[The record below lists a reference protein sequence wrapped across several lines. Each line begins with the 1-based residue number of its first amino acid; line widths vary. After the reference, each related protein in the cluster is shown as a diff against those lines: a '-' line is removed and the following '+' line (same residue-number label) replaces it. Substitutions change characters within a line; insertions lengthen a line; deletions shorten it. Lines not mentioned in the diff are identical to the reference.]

1 MNEIGSPTHTV
12 MSCGHAVRTGG
23 VVSLVAMVWLHC
35 AVLPQASVALQVRV
49 ATNVLPQPALVVV
62 PTMVIAFVPQ
72 VSLAV
77 GAVKS
82 IAVPHSLVTLA
93 EQVIT
98 GGVVSIVAIVWLQF
112 ADVLPQAS
120 VARQVRVATNVLP
133 QVALVVVLT
142 MLIVFVPHVSL
153 AVGAVKLIA
162 VPH

>member
-1 MNEIGSPTHTV
+1 LVTLAEQVIV
-12 MSCGHAVRTGG
+12 GG
-23 VVSLVAMVWLHC
+23 VVSTVAMVWLHC

-49 ATNVLPQPALVVV
+49 ATNVLPHVALVVV
-62 PTMVIAFVPQ
+62 LTMLIAFVPQ
-72 VSLAV
+72 VSVAV

-82 IAVPHSLVTLA
+82 IAVPHWLVTLA

-98 GGVVSIVAIVWLQF
+98 GGVVSIVAMVWLQF

-133 QVALVVVLT
+133 HVALVVVLT
-142 MLIVFVPHVSL
+142 MLIVLVPHVSL